1 MTTEH
6 IPELP
11 LLSDSA
17 RHTIQQLL
25 SGEFLG
31 ASRNI
36 RQINDLFVDIA
47 AGWEGDSGQAL
58 VDTLLATGDYLSA
71 TRGRNTP
78 AIANAIRLVLK
89 GLQQESGTTPEQIQ
103 ILIEARRTEYN
114 ALSIRNAELIAEY
127 GANLLAACEVV
138 LAFDYSSSMSAI
150 LKKLGE
156 RGRKIRLIVPESRSL
171 DGGRPIVN
179 EATTYGHTVV
189 FIVDMAF
196 SHFLPQSEA
205 VLIGAE
211 TIFANGDCWNTVGS
225 YPIAVLA
232 QQHHIPFYVPTE
244 FIKIDA
250 RSFTGQQKSIQPHN
264 YAAILNYPTSLKQPD
279 LVSVIAPDLDRVP
292 ASLITAYITP
302 HGVMP
307 PGQIWS
313 ETRQFLESGGVTIF

>member
-1 MTTEH
+1 MSDP
-6 IPELP
+6 IPDLS

-17 RHTIQQLL
+17 RQTINQLL

-36 RQINDLFVDIA
+36 RQINDLFVAIA
-47 AGWEGDSGQAL
+47 TDWGNDSGQRL
-58 VDTLLATGDYLSA
+58 IETLLATGDYLSA

-78 AIANAIRLVLK
+78 AIANAIRIVLK
-89 GLQQESGTTPEQIQ
+89 DLLQEIEATPEQIRT
-103 ILIEARRTEYN
+103 LIEARRTEYN

-156 RGRKIRLIVPESRSL
+156 WGRKIRLIVPESRSL

-179 EATTYGHTVV
+179 EATASGHSVV

-196 SHFLPQSEA
+196 SHFLHQAEA

-211 TIFANGDCWNTVGS
+211 TIFANGDCWNTIGS

-244 FIKIDA
+244 FIKIDT
-250 RSFTGQQKSIQPHN
+250 RSFTGQQKTIQPHN
-264 YAAILNYPTSLKQPD
+264 YAAILNYPTSLQHPD
-279 LVSVIAPDLDRVP
+279 LVSVIAPDLDKVP
-292 ASLITAYITP
+292 ANLITAYITP
-302 HGVMP
+302 QGVMP
-307 PGQIWS
+307 PGQIWN
-313 ETRQFLESGGVTIF
+313 ETRQFLESNGITIF